1 MSTFTSPSTDG
12 KNGTANRTMNG
23 TMNATTNGSRHGSRH
38 GARNATATQATR
50 RPRLSGMTWLVWRQ
64 HRAAFWTMI
73 AATVLGAAWMV
84 YQRGQMMDFLSSYG
98 FPAKKLDNAEK
109 EISPYIGAF
118 NTVTTGLTAIPVML
132 GVLLGAPLLAGDLE
146 NGTAKLIAA
155 QSVSRSRWLA
165 TKLALTGL
173 VVTVT
178 TVALS
183 AVFAWWWSPIKTQN
197 VDIDWTSREFFN
209 TTGPAPVAL
218 SLLSVFGGVLIGVIL
233 RRTLVAMVVT
243 LGFTVAVQAAWGY
256 FKLSLG
262 DIVTATTKPVSPG
275 GIFTFPEV
283 PRTAYVADT
292 SYVTGSGK
300 LLDVSTCSDA
310 PMDQGIELCMKK
322 ADIVGASIDYIP
334 ISQMSDM
341 QWFGASILFALTA
354 GIVAF
359 LFFWGRKR
367 LV

>member
-12 KNGTANRTMNG
+12 TNGTTNRTMNG
-23 TMNATTNGSRHGSRH
+23 TMNGTKNAPKH
-38 GARNATATQATR
+38 GARNATTTEATR

-64 HRAAFWTMI
+64 HRAAFWTII
-73 AATVLGAAWMV
+73 AATVLCAAWIV
-84 YQRGQMMDFLSSYG
+84 YQRGQMMNFLDAYG
-98 FPAKKLDNAEK
+98 FPTKNLDDAEK
-109 EISPYIGAF
+109 EFQPYLDAF
-118 NTVTTGLTAIPVML
+118 HSVTTGLTAIPVIL

-155 QSVSRSRWLA
+155 QSVSRNRWLA
-165 TKLALTGL
+165 TKLGLTGL
-173 VVTVT
+173 VVVVATVT
-178 TVALS
+178 LS
-183 AVFAWWWSPIKTQN
+183 VVFAWWWNPIKLHSA
-197 VDIDWTSREFFN
+197 DIDWTTSDFFN

-218 SLLSVFGGVLIGVIL
+218 TLLSVFGGVAIGVVL

-243 LGFTVAVQAAWGY
+243 LGFTVALQTVWGH
-256 FKLSLG
+256 FAMSLG
-262 DIVTATTKPVSPG
+262 NIVTATSKPVSPG
-275 GIFTFPEV
+275 TVITFPEV

-310 PMDQGIELCMKK
+310 PMEQGIELCMKK
-322 ADIVGASIDYIP
+322 ADIVGASVDYIP
-334 ISQMSDM
+334 ISQMGGM

-354 GIVAF
+354 GVVAF
-359 LFFWGRKR
+359 LFIWGRKR

>member
-12 KNGTANRTMNG
+12 TNGTANRTMNG
-23 TMNATTNGSRHGSRH
+23 TISAPKHGSRH
-38 GARNATATQATR
+38 RARNTNTSEATR

-64 HRAAFWTMI
+64 HRAAFWTVI
-73 AATVLGAAWMV
+73 GVTVLYVAWIAF
-84 YQRGQMMDFLSSYG
+84 QRGQMMEFLDGYG
-98 FPAKKLDNAEK
+98 FPARSIDDVER
-109 EISPYIGAF
+109 EFQPYADAF
-118 NTVTTGLTAIPVML
+118 GSVTTGLTAIPVIL

-155 QSVSRSRWLA
+155 QSVSRNRWLA

-173 VVTVT
+173 VVVAA

-183 AVFAWWWSPIKTQN
+183 VAFAWWWNPIK
-197 VDIDWTSREFFN
+197 VHYADIDWTTSDYFN

-218 SLLSVFGGVLIGVIL
+218 TLLSVFGGVAIGVIL

-243 LGFTVAVQAAWGY
+243 LGFTVALQTVWGH
-256 FKLSLG
+256 FAMSLG
-262 DIVTATTKPVSPG
+262 NIVTATSKPVSPG
-275 GIFTFPEV
+275 TVITFPEI

-300 LLDVSTCSDA
+300 LLDVSTCADA
-310 PMDQGIELCMKK
+310 PIEQGIEACMKK
-322 ADIVGASIDYIP
+322 ADIVGARLDYIP
-334 ISQMSDM
+334 MSQMGSM

-354 GIVAF
+354 GVVAF
-359 LFFWGRKR
+359 LFIWGRKR

>member
-1 MSTFTSPSTDG
+1 MSTFTRPSTDG

-23 TMNATTNGSRHGSRH
+23 TMNATKNGPRH
-38 GARNATATQATR
+38 GAGNATTTQVTR

-73 AATVLGAAWMV
+73 AATVLCVAWMV

-98 FPAKKLDNAEK
+98 FPAKNLDNAEK
-109 EISPYIGAF
+109 ELSPYIGAF

-155 QSVSRSRWLA
+155 QSVSRNRWLA

-183 AVFAWWWSPIKTQN
+183 AVFAWWWSPIKAQN
-197 VDIDWTSREFFN
+197 VDLDWTSREFFN
-209 TTGPAPVAL
+209 TTGPVPVAL

-275 GIFTFPEV
+275 APITFPSSV
-283 PRTAYVADT
+283 PRTAHVLDT
-292 SYVTGSGK
+292 SYVSGSGK
-300 LLDVSTCSDA
+300 LFDLNMCAETSTEEA
-310 PMDQGIELCMKK
+310 TQLCMKK
-322 ADIVGASIDYIP
+322 ADIVGSSIDYIP
-334 ISQMSDM
+334 ISQMSSM

-354 GIVAF
+354 GVVAF
-359 LFFWGRKR
+359 LFIWGRKR

>member
-1 MSTFTSPSTDG
+1 
-12 KNGTANRTMNG
+12 
-23 TMNATTNGSRHGSRH
+23 
-38 GARNATATQATR
+38 
-50 RPRLSGMTWLVWRQ
+50 MTWLVWRQ
-64 HRAAFWTMI
+64 HRAAFWTML
-73 AATVLGAAWMV
+73 AATVVSVAWIV
-84 YQRGQMMDFLSSYG
+84 YQRGQMTDFLDAYG
-98 FPAKKLDNAEK
+98 FPAKNLDDAEK
-109 EISPYIGAF
+109 EFEPYIGAF
-118 NTVTTGLTAIPVML
+118 SSVTTGLTAIPVIL

-155 QSVSRSRWLA
+155 QSVSRNRWLA

-178 TVALS
+178 TVTLS
-183 AVFAWWWSPIKTQN
+183 AVFAWWWSPIKLHY

-209 TTGPAPVAL
+209 TTGPVPVAL
-218 SLLSVFGGVLIGVIL
+218 SLLSVFGGVLIGVIV
-233 RRTLVAMVVT
+233 RRTLAAMVVT
-243 LGFTVAVQAAWGY
+243 LGFTVALQMVWGY

-275 GIFTFPEV
+275 TPITFPSSV
-283 PRTAYVADT
+283 PRTAHAFDA
-292 SYVTGSGK
+292 SYVSGSGK
-300 LLDVSTCSDA
+300 LFDLTTCTDTPAEEATTS
-310 PMDQGIELCMKK
+310 CMKK

-334 ISQMSDM
+334 ISQMSSM

>member
-1 MSTFTSPSTDG
+1 MNTFTSPPADG
-12 KNGTANRTMNG
+12 KNRTANRTMNG
-23 TMNATTNGSRHGSRH
+23 TMHTTTNGPRH
-38 GARNATATQATR
+38 GARNATTTQATR

-73 AATVLGAAWMV
+73 AATVLCVAWMI
-84 YQRGQMMDFLSSYG
+84 YQRGQMMDFLDAYG
-98 FPAKKLDNAEK
+98 FPAKNLDNAEK
-109 EISPYIGAF
+109 QIAPYISAF
-118 NTVTTGLTAIPVML
+118 TTITTGLTAIPVML

-155 QSVSRSRWLA
+155 QSVSRDRWLA

-173 VVTVT
+173 VVVVT

-183 AVFAWWWSPIKTQN
+183 AVFAWWWSPIKTEPL
-197 VDIDWTSREFFN
+197 DIDWTSREFFN
-209 TTGPAPVAL
+209 TTGPVPVAL

-233 RRTLVAMVVT
+233 RRTLPAMVVT
-243 LGFTVAVQAAWGY
+243 LGFAVAVQAVWGY

-262 DIVTATTKPVSPG
+262 DVVTATTKPVSPG
-275 GIFTFPEV
+275 TPVTFPSSV
-283 PRTAYVADT
+283 PRTAHVFDA
-292 SYVTGSGK
+292 SYVSGSGK
-300 LLDVSTCSDA
+300 LLDLNTCTETLTDGA
-310 PMDQGIELCMKK
+310 TERCMKK
-322 ADIVGASIDYIP
+322 ADIVGSSIDYLP
-334 ISQMSDM
+334 ISQMSSM

-359 LFFWGRKR
+359 LFIWGRKR

>member
-23 TMNATTNGSRHGSRH
+23 TMNATTNGPRH

-50 RPRLSGMTWLVWRQ
+50 RPSLSGMTWLVWRQ

-84 YQRGQMMDFLSSYG
+84 YQRGQMMNFLDAYG
-98 FPAKKLDNAEK
+98 FPAKNLDDAEK
-109 EISPYIGAF
+109 QFKPYISAF
-118 NTVTTGLTAIPVML
+118 TSVTTGLTAIPVML

-155 QSVSRSRWLA
+155 QSVSRTRWLA
-165 TKLALTGL
+165 TKLALAGL
-173 VVTVT
+173 LVTVT
-178 TVALS
+178 TVTLS
-183 AVFAWWWSPIKTQN
+183 AVFAWWWSPIKAQPL
-197 VDIDWTSREFFN
+197 DIDWTSREFFN
-209 TTGPAPVAL
+209 TTGPVPVAL
-218 SLLSVFGGVLIGVIL
+218 SLLSVFGGVLIGVVL
-233 RRTLVAMVVT
+233 RRTLAAMVVT
-243 LGFTVAVQAAWGY
+243 LGFTVALQMVWSH
-256 FKLSLG
+256 FMLSLG
-262 DIVTATTKPVSPG
+262 NVLTATSKPVSPG
-275 GIFTFPEV
+275 SLITFPEI
-283 PRTAYVADT
+283 PRTAAELDW

-300 LLDVSTCSDA
+300 LVDVTTCTETLTEQATD
-310 PMDQGIELCMKK
+310 LCMKK

-334 ISQMSDM
+334 MSQMSDM
-341 QWFGASILFALTA
+341 QWFGASILFALTV
-354 GIVAF
+354 GVVAF